1 MIQKGALDG
10 IRVIDVTTAV
20 LGPLATRI
28 LGDLGADVVK
38 VEAPEGDP
46 MRGLGPSRHDR
57 MAAMFLALNR
67 NKRSVVL
74 NLKDSA
80 DRGALGELVAGS
92 DVFVHNMRPEAARR
106 LNIDYPAFSASNP
119 RLIHAS
125 ACAYAGDNPLA
136 NKPAYDEI
144 VQGASGIASLF
155 ERASGEARYAPFVMA
170 DKIVGHELAAAI
182 VAALFARER
191 TGQGQQV
198 IVPMFETMVAFNF
211 IEHLWGHV
219 FDPPVEGTGYSRL
232 FARERRPFRTQ
243 DGHICVA
250 ATTDQQWMRL
260 FKAIGRADLADDERF
275 ATMARRTFHFAEA
288 FEYLAAELARES
300 TAYWSAVFEAAD
312 LPYGPANSL
321 EDLIEDDYLN
331 RAGFFRRYEHPS
343 EGSLVSVDPTTRFS
357 GTPARFTRPPP
368 GLGEH
373 TDIVFGELR
382 ARFADAHPTN
392 ETNNNRGDEL

>member
-1 MIQKGALDG
+1 MQKGALDG

-38 VEAPEGDP
+38 IEAPEGDP
-46 MRGLGPSRHDR
+46 MRGLGPARHDR

-74 NLKDSA
+74 NLKDRA
-80 DRGALGELVAGS
+80 DRTALGDLVVGS

-106 LNIDYPAFSASNP
+106 LNIDYSALSASNP

-136 NKPAYDEI
+136 DKPAYDEI

-198 IVPMFETMVAFNF
+198 TVPMFETMVAFNF

-219 FDPPVEGTGYSRL
+219 FDPPVDGTGYSRL

-250 ATTDQQWMRL
+250 ATTDQQWARL
-260 FKAIGRADLADDERF
+260 FKAVGRADLADDERF
-275 ATMARRTFHFAEA
+275 ASMARRTSHFPEA
-288 FEYLAAELARES
+288 FEYLATELAKES
-300 TAYWSAVFEAAD
+300 TAYWSAIFEAAD

-321 EDLIEDDYLN
+321 EGLLSDEYLN

-343 EGSLVSVDPTTRFS
+343 EGSLVSIDPTTQFS
-357 GTPARFTRPPP
+357 ETPAGFTRPPP

-373 TDIVFGELR
+373 TNMVLSELR
-382 ARFADAHPTN
+382 PPSPDVHSKN
-392 ETNNNRGDEL
+392 EINDICKGDQ